1 MRIKWFSAV
10 RVTGLLLVLLY
21 HYFKTTFPGGFI
33 GVDIFFTF
41 SGYLITALLLD
52 EFARTQKVDYVAF
65 LRRRFYRIVPP
76 LVLMILVVMPFTFL
90 VKRDFV
96 ADIGRQIAT
105 TLGFTT
111 NFYELFIG
119 ANYENQ
125 FIPHLFLHTWSLAIE
140 VHFYLIWGLV
150 VWLLSKRVNRASQ
163 LRGLLFLTSGLFFLI
178 SFLTM
183 FIGAF
188 LTDNFSNLYFSSIA
202 HAFPFFVGS
211 FLATLTGISD
221 TTKKFRR
228 QVAEWQT
235 RTVLLVTLG
244 GFVGLVVMGLFLD
257 FNHIFTYL
265 LGFLLASLLGGVM
278 IYSTRVL
285 HEKLPKLNEPKILT
299 FLSDTSY
306 GVYLFHWPFLV
317 IFNQFMPLGFSVFFT
332 TLLSLLFAGLS
343 YYVLE
348 PILLGK
354 EPSLLGLEL
363 NWRPYQ
369 KYLLGVAA
377 GLALLATGISI
388 FAPKV
393 GQFETELRAS
403 ALEQANSNLNR
414 THTLAAGDADAMSS
428 LMIIGDSVTL
438 RASEAIK
445 EALPEA
451 YVDAA
456 GSRNTSQANEIVAN
470 NIKNKSLPK
479 YLVVA
484 TGVNI
489 VYNYQEELDRLVKQL
504 PKGHSLIL
512 VTPFDGN
519 SSGYD
524 NPIAQKHRIYE
535 LELAKKYSYITIAD
549 WYQTSVDNPQIWV
562 GSDKIHFGGDS
573 ETMLEGAKLYAQTI
587 KKAVEEA
594 SKKSTK

>member
-21 HYFKTTFPGGFI
+21 HYFKTAFPGGFV

-52 EFARTQKVDYVAF
+52 EFSKNHKIDYMSF

-90 VKRDFV
+90 VRRDFV

-111 NFYELFIG
+111 NFYELFVG

-140 VHFYLIWGLV
+140 VHFYLLWGLV
-150 VWLLSKRVNRASQ
+150 IWLASKRVHRTSQ
-163 LRGLLFLTSGLFFLI
+163 LRGMIFLSSGFFFLM

-188 LTDNFSNLYFSSIA
+188 LVDNFSNLYFSSLA

-211 FLATLTGISD
+211 FLATLTGITD
-221 TTKKFRR
+221 TTKKLNR
-228 QVAEWQT
+228 QIIEWQT
-235 RTVLLVTLG
+235 RSVLLAAVG
-244 GFVGLVVMGLFLD
+244 GFIGLIVLGLFLD

-265 LGFLLASLLGGVM
+265 LGFLLASVLGGVM
-278 IYSTRVL
+278 IYSTRIL
-285 HEKLPKLNEPKILT
+285 HEKFSNVEEPKILT

-317 IFNQFMPLGFSVFFT
+317 IFNQFMPMLFSIFFT
-332 TLLSLLFAGLS
+332 TLLSLIFASLS

-354 EPSLLGLEL
+354 QPSILGLTL
-363 NWRPYQ
+363 DWKPYQ
-369 KYLLGVAA
+369 KYLLGGVSV
-377 GLALLATGISI
+377 LTLLAIGISLT
-388 FAPKV
+388 APKV

-403 ALEQANSNLNR
+403 SLDQANSNMSR
-414 THTLAAGDADAMSS
+414 THTLAAGDASAMSS
-428 LMIIGDSVTL
+428 LMIIGDSVAL
-438 RASEAIK
+438 RASDAIK
-445 EALPEA
+445 EILPEA
-451 YVDAA
+451 QLDASV
-456 GSRNTSQANEIVAN
+456 SRGFDSAYETFQNQISN
-470 NIKNKSLPK
+470 NSLP
-479 YLVVA
+479 LTVILAV
-484 TGVNI
+484 GVNSL
-489 VYNYQEELDRLVKQL
+489 YNYQEDLEKFITSL
-504 PKGHSLIL
+504 PKGHRLVI
-512 VTPFDGN
+512 VTPYNSTDGRVSEVRN
-519 SSGYD
+519 
-524 NPIAQKHRIYE
+524 YE
-535 LELAKKYSYITIAD
+535 LDLTQKYDYVTVAD
-549 WYQTSVDNPQIWV
+549 WYQAGINNQDIWAGTDGV
-562 GSDKIHFGGDS
+562 HFSDTTTK
-573 ETMLEGAKLYAQTI
+573 GAKLYAKTI
-587 KKAVEEA
+587 QKAIEQA
-594 SKKSTK
+594 SKKPAKK